1 MNVSQLHES
10 IVNNTQVTFSRSGG
24 KGGQN
29 VNKVNTKVH
38 LSLSLDSLAGISD
51 EERERLRVKLAALI
65 NAEGCIFLSVDDERF
80 QETNRKIAFDR
91 LESRIV
97 NALYVPKKRKKTKPT
112 KASKERKLKLKKTGQ
127 RFFRIKE
134 VYRQYLI
141 A

>member
-1 MNVSQLHES
+1 MNASQLHES

-38 LSLSLDSLAGISD
+38 LSLSLDSLASVSD
-51 EERERLRVKLAALI
+51 EERERLRLKLSAII
-65 NAEGCIFLSVDDERF
+65 NGEDCIFLSVDDERF

-97 NALYVPKKRKKTKPT
+97 NALYVPKNRKKTKPT
-112 KASKERKLKLKKTGQ
+112 KASKERKLKLKKI
-127 RFFRIKE
+127 RSEIKKN
-134 VYRQYLI
+134 RAKI
-141 A
+141 F

>member
-1 MNVSQLHES
+1 MKADELHES

-38 LSLSLDSLAGISD
+38 LFLPLDSLAGISD
-51 EERERLRVKLAALI
+51 EERERLRVKLGALI

-80 QETNRKIAFDR
+80 QETNRKIAFAR

-112 KASKERKLKLKKTGQ
+112 KASKERKLKLKKI
-127 RFFRIKE
+127 RSEIKKS
-134 VYRQYLI
+134 RAKI
-141 A
+141 F